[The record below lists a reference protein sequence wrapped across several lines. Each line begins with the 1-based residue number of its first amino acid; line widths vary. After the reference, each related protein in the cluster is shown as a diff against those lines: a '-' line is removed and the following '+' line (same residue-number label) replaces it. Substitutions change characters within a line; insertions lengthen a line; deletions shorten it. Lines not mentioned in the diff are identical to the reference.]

1 MFGGKP
7 IIGLIGGIGAGK
19 SSVAKI
25 FAAEGC
31 CVVSADDLVHRA
43 YKEDRVK
50 DTLRNWWGNLIFDSA
65 GNLDRSVVARK
76 IFTNEVERRRL
87 EAFIHPIVNGA
98 REILMREAA
107 LNSATQAFI
116 WDTPL
121 LVETGVNRKCDAVIF
136 VDTPREIRLARL
148 AESRGWS
155 ADELDRREKSQAALE
170 TKRAVSHYVISN
182 DGNEARTR
190 DQAILILT
198 RILEKSPT
206 S

>member
-19 SSVAKI
+19 TSVAKL
-25 FAAEGC
+25 FAEAGC

-43 YKEDRVK
+43 YKEERVK
-50 DTLRNWWGNLIFDSA
+50 ATLRKWWGNLIFDPA
-65 GNLDRSVVARK
+65 GNLDRSTVARK

-87 EAFIHPIVNGA
+87 EAFIHPIVNSE
-98 REILMREAA
+98 REVLMRRAA
-107 LNSATQAFI
+107 LNDGVCAFV

-121 LVETGVNRKCDAVIF
+121 LVETGVNAKCDAVVFI
-136 VDTPREIRLARL
+136 DTPKEVRLARL

-182 DGNEARTR
+182 DGDEARARGQTLE
-190 DQAILILT
+190 ILKL
-198 RILEKSPT
+198 ILEKS
-206 S
+206 SAL